1 MSSTP
6 MQRAVWTYIIAAALA
21 FWLLA
26 CGAETIPVTIDDRAG
41 GHAELVADTI
51 TAAETGVRR

>member
-26 CGAETIPVTIDDRAG
+26 CGAIERNS
-41 GHAELVADTI
+41 
-51 TAAETGVRR
+51 R

>member
-1 MSSTP
+1 MTP

-26 CGAETIPVTIDDRAG
+26 CGGDMDWRA
-41 GHAELVADTI
+41 
-51 TAAETGVRR
+51 

>member
-26 CGAETIPVTIDDRAG
+26 CGGRTCGACG
-41 GHAELVADTI
+41 
-51 TAAETGVRR
+51 